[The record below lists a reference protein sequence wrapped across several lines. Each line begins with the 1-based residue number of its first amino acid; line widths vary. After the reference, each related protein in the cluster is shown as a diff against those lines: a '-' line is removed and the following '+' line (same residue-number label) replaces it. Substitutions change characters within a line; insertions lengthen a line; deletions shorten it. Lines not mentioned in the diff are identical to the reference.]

1 MPTEENGAE
10 TSLLRQTERK
20 ISWTMMSVMVVVYS
34 ALSLLIGMVLDPLA
48 AIPLLLLLASFG
60 LFLGERWIGK
70 GDMNLLGVTWV
81 IISMK
86 ILYGTA
92 LELNRWE
99 VGGILPIGLSE
110 VGIILCLLVI
120 FNVLLAYRHDS
131 DAIAAQATLVLL
143 AIGSTAGSVAGEDG
157 VIVMILI
164 AVLLLHGL
172 AIHRS
177 SGNLASLGI
186 AASNLWVGMHA
197 ITEDS
202 KLVPSQ

>member
-1 MPTEENGAE
+1 MRTPFYGRGVSCWKVYWSLLRILILVLKSVSSEKEMGIDEAFGSIPEAFVTSKKNANEENGSE

-34 ALSLLIGMVLDPLA
+34 ALSLLIGMVLDPLV

-120 FNVLLAYRHDS
+120 FNVILAYRHDS
-131 DAIAAQATLVLL
+131 DAIAAQATRFYL
-143 AIGSTAGSVAGEDG
+143 
-157 VIVMILI
+157 
-164 AVLLLHGL
+164 
-172 AIHRS
+172 
-177 SGNLASLGI
+177 
-186 AASNLWVGMHA
+186 
-197 ITEDS
+197 
-202 KLVPSQ
+202 P